1 MTNMQSAEIMT
12 ATGGAVSRS
21 GPETAGFGWLG
32 LAATPSFALM
42 ALLTGVARDG
52 GMDLLCSAAHGPWSI
67 GGMAPMYL
75 LMSVFHA
82 APWLKLVAR
91 LVPYASTSFQTTH
104 MDSRPRDTGCPSC
117 SNR

>member
-12 ATGGAVSRS
+12 ATGGARSRS
-21 GPETAGFGWLG
+21 GPEAATFGWLG

-42 ALLTGVARDG
+42 ALLTGVAHG
-52 GMDLLCSAAHGPWSI
+52 GEMDVLCSAAQGPWSI

-75 LMSVFHA
+75 LMSIFHA
-82 APWLKLVAR
+82 APWLKLVTR
-91 LVPYASTSFQTTH
+91 LVPYGSTKSQTTH